1 MVYCI
6 SNIVYKSVNDKG
18 LLLSK
23 ILANRNTDVMNKTF
37 WFKVL
42 KKNIMNFLIKMKMA
56 MLYLLILTNIMKSK
70 KNNKPVFELNADV
83 LRLNE

>member
-1 MVYCI
+1 
-6 SNIVYKSVNDKG
+6 
-18 LLLSK
+18 
-23 ILANRNTDVMNKTF
+23 MNKTF